1 MKRTVL
7 PIVAAV
13 AAILGMI
20 SVARTR
26 LGGNRRFRPRLRL
39 PQASSRSSREW
50 GWSKLTLKTST

>member
-13 AAILGMI
+13 AAILAMI

-26 LGGNRRFRPRLRL
+26 TKREPTA
-39 PQASSRSSREW
+39 PPTSSFEEIVA
-50 GWSKLTLKTST
+50 GVGLVEANF